1 VIYVGLDFHLPTIS
15 VAAVDARS
23 KFVMQSILATPA
35 AVIRQFLIFF
45 ASARP
50 AIFAAS
56 WVAKPPSR
64 FNVTLFE
71 QRVS

>member
-50 AIFAAS
+50 AI
-56 WVAKPPSR
+56 AKPPSR